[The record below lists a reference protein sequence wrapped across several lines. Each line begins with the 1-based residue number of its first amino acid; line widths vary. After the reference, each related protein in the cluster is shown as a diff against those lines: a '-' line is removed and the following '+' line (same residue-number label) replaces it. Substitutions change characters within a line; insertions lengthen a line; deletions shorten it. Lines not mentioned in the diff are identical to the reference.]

1 MGMQKSHPQ
10 VYPESLSFSA
20 YLAYPQEVAD
30 EVQITIR
37 QTDRGLVFTTDWFPE
52 EDFDLKVFASQEDG
66 GIILMS
72 KLLRE
77 TFFTCGSSMNR

>member
-1 MGMQKSHPQ
+1 MGMQESHLRST
-10 VYPESLSFSA
+10 PESLSFSA

>member
-1 MGMQKSHPQ
+1 M
-10 VYPESLSFSA
+10 SFA
-20 YLAYPQEVAD
+20 YLAYPPEVAD

-37 QTDRGLVFTTDWFPE
+37 QTDSGLVFTTDWFPE

-72 KLLRE
+72 KLMRE
-77 TFFTCGSSMNR
+77 TFFIHLRQQYE

>member
-1 MGMQKSHPQ
+1 MDPAAG
-10 VYPESLSFSA
+10 
-20 YLAYPQEVAD
+20 
-30 EVQITIR
+30 
-37 QTDRGLVFTTDWFPE
+37 WFPE

>member
-37 QTDRGLVFTTDWFPE
+37 QTDRGLLFTTDWFR
-52 EDFDLKVFASQEDG
+52 KK
-66 GIILMS
+66 IL
-72 KLLRE
+72 
-77 TFFTCGSSMNR
+77 T